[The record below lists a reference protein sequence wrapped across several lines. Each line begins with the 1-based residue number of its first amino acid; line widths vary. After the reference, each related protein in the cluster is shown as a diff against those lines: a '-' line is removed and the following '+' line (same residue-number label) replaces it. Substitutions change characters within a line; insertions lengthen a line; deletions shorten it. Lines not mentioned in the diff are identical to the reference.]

1 MQRKAARLH
10 QTLRGMKRVSKNKK
24 SRKEAYSG
32 SYREEKEEGKMTL
45 RLFLEKILVS
55 KSYGIYVEGL
65 VFFACLFSTLV
76 YIVTTYT
83 GSTPVWFDIT
93 DYFICGMLALEYLL
107 FLYISQQ
114 RLSYLLSVDSLID
127 LYIFGAVFI
136 FNSFDSD
143 ISKLFVSCSRLLRV
157 TKISRVLK
165 QWLQI
170 GDNNV
175 NSQIFTIVITIF
187 TIIYFFAGLIQL
199 FENMYMSSDNEPYK
213 FHDMIYFTVVTLS
226 TVGYGDIVPQTTP
239 GQFAVIV
246 LIMMVIVLIPKQSS
260 DLLMLIDL
268 QSPYARAM
276 YKANPEIPHLIV
288 CGNASVLALKTFCSE
303 LLHPDHGSQDKN
315 AVILNERVPNADM
328 EAFLHDPQYEV
339 YLTYLQGNPMIDR
352 DLDRASANKSKLC
365 VIFTDK
371 STRDPVAADHKN
383 ILTALAIKQQVYY
396 EIHDS
401 LRVCVQI
408 MKPESQTHYFSTL
421 NIQTAEPRDHL
432 IIVEE
437 IKMNLMAKSCFSP
450 GIIGLVSNL
459 VATSGDLSGF
469 SEVWINEYTQGMN
482 FELYRT
488 EVPNIFKGK
497 TFLEVV
503 KIVYFQLK
511 GIASI

>member
-1 MQRKAARLH
+1 
-10 QTLRGMKRVSKNKK
+10 MKRVSKNKK
-24 SRKEAYSG
+24 VRKEIVNTQDSDT
-32 SYREEKEEGKMTL
+32 KDEGKMTL
-45 RLFLEKILVS
+45 RLFLEKVLVS
-55 KSYGIYVEGL
+55 KSYGIYVDGL
-65 VFFACLFSTLV
+65 MFFASLLSTLG
-76 YIVTTYT
+76 YIVLTYS
-83 GSTPVWFDIT
+83 GKTPLWFDVA
-93 DYFICGMLALEYLL
+93 DLCICCVFALEYLL

-114 RLSYLLSVDSLID
+114 RWSYIFNSDTLID
-127 LYIFGAVFI
+127 LYIFSSIFI
-136 FNSFDSD
+136 FSFVDWT
-143 ISKLFVSCSRLLRV
+143 ISPLFISCSRLLRV
-157 TKISRVLK
+157 TKISRILK

-175 NSQIFTIVITIF
+175 NSQIFTIAITIF
-187 TIIYFFAGLIQL
+187 TIIYFFAGLLQL
-199 FENMYMSSDNEPYK
+199 VENMYMPEDLPRYS
-213 FHDMIYFTVVTLS
+213 FHDMLYFTVVTLT
-226 TVGYGDIVPQTTP
+226 TVGYGDITP
-239 GQFAVIV
+239 RTIPGEFAVTVI
-246 LIMMVIVLIPKQSS
+246 IFMVIVLIPKQSS

-268 QSPYARAM
+268 QSPYVRAM
-276 YKANPEIPHLIV
+276 YKSNPEIPHLII

-315 AVILNERVPNADM
+315 AVILNEMVPDNEM
-328 EAFLHDPQYEV
+328 EALLHDPQYEV

-352 DLDRASANKSKLC
+352 DLERSCANKAKLC

-371 STRDPVAADHKN
+371 STRDPIAADHKN
-383 ILTALAIKQQVYY
+383 ILTALAIKQQVHY
-396 EIHDS
+396 ETKES

-408 MKPESQTHYFSTL
+408 IKPESQTHYFSTL

-437 IKMNLMAKSCFSP
+437 IKMNLMAKSCYSP
-450 GIIGLVSNL
+450 GIISLVSNL

-469 SEVWINEYTQGMN
+469 NEAWIEEYTQGMN

-511 GIASI
+511 GIFLCAIKNSNCDRMGKS